1 MERHGVSFNKGY
13 GQNFLV
19 NAAVPRRIAEECGAE
34 AGDGIFEIGPGIG
47 TLTAE
52 LAERFR
58 KVVSVEIDGG
68 LIPVLGETLAG
79 FRNVEIINADVMKL
93 DIRDLVARVFP
104 GMRVFVGANLPYYIT
119 TPILMSLIECGAP
132 FCGITVMVQKE
143 VAERLASSPGDPEYG
158 AVTASV
164 SRYGTVSRL
173 FSVSAG
179 SFLPAPKV
187 DSAVIKITPY
197 AEKPYSVKDE
207 KTLSRVIRGA
217 FAQRRKTLLNS
228 LSSEFTELTKDDVS
242 RVLSGAGLEPSVRGE
257 RLGIKEFAAVSD
269 GISEV
274 MK

>member
-19 NAAVPRRIAEECGAE
+19 NEAVPRRIAAECGA
-34 AGDGIFEIGPGIG
+34 GPSDGIFEIGPGIG

-52 LAERFR
+52 LSKVARR
-58 KVVSVEIDGG
+58 VVSVEIDGG
-68 LIPVLGETLAG
+68 LIPVLSETLSDAG
-79 FRNVEIINADVMKL
+79 NVKIINADVMKL
-93 DIRDLVARVFP
+93 DLAPLIESEFP
-104 GMRVFVGANLPYYIT
+104 GMRVHVCANLPYYIT
-119 TPILMSLIECGAP
+119 TPILMSLIECGAD
-132 FCGITVMVQKE
+132 FAGITVMVQKE
-143 VAERLASSPGDPEYG
+143 VAERLASKPGDAAYG

-197 AEKPYSVKDE
+197 AVRPYAVRDE

-228 LSSEFTELTKDDVS
+228 LSSEFSELTKDDIS
-242 RVLSGAGLEPSVRGE
+242 AVLTGAGLDPAVRGE
-257 RLGIKEFAAVSD
+257 RLGIQEFAAVSD

-274 MK
+274 LK